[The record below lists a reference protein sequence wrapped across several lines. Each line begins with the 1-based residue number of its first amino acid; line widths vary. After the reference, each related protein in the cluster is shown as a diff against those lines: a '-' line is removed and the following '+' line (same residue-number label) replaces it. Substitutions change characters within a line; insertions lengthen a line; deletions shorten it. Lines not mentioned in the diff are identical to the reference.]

1 MKAALECIPCALRQT
16 LRAVKFAGRR
26 EDAEKALRRVMSTLC
41 GLSWDVPPMALGFEV
56 YRAIRESLMVED
68 PYAEEK
74 RRLNQLAL
82 KHASELKGLIRKS
95 RDPLDTAIRLAIAGN
110 VIDYG
115 SLEKFDLKSTVERFL
130 KEKPAIYDIDI
141 LREKLQKARSIIY
154 FLDNA
159 GEAVF
164 DKLLAETIQ
173 SLYGEKHF
181 IFVVRSTP
189 IINDVSLRDVEE
201 INLSELGSVEV
212 RAMPSES
219 LYEWLRFR
227 ATLEK
232 WFKEADVALS
242 KGQGNFELLSD
253 YPGIFFMFA
262 VKCEV
267 VASML
272 KVKLGSQVLY
282 MST

>member
-74 RRLNQLAL
+74 RRLNRLAL
-82 KHASELKGLIRKS
+82 KHAAELKGLIRKS

-130 KEKPAIYDIDI
+130 KEKPVIYD
-141 LREKLQKARSIIY
+141 
-154 FLDNA
+154 N
-159 GEAVF
+159 
-164 DKLLAETIQ
+164 
-173 SLYGEKHF
+173 
-181 IFVVRSTP
+181 
-189 IINDVSLRDVEE
+189 
-201 INLSELGSVEV
+201 
-212 RAMPSES
+212 
-219 LYEWLRFR
+219 
-227 ATLEK
+227 
-232 WFKEADVALS
+232 
-242 KGQGNFELLSD
+242 
-253 YPGIFFMFA
+253 
-262 VKCEV
+262 
-267 VASML
+267 
-272 KVKLGSQVLY
+272 
-282 MST
+282 